1 MILNFVGAFLI
12 QLAAWATFCHV
23 TYLIQLTLP
32 PPHPS
37 PYSATYDSILGQLTY
52 WHVRLKQ

>member
-32 PPHPS
+32 ILMVS
-37 PYSATYDSILGQLTY
+37 ITALLRLLQLAATMLT
-52 WHVRLKQ
+52 LFITL